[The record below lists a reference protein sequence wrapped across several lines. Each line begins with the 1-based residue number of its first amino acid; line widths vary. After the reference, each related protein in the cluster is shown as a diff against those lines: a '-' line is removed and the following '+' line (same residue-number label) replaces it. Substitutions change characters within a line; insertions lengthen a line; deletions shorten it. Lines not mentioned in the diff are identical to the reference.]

1 MHWSKEDGCKWF
13 ACQSCMPFDPFYMIR
28 TKISSAWLPNLKRN
42 CQNDKIQSAKIG
54 TRSKKNE
61 LRVVLTYRWVPNN
74 YNQFAQS
81 WIFQS
86 FLHRHKTAETKTIN
100 GNKLGEVT
108 ITISHDLWI
117 KWMFGVCTNDA
128 EITSSSQNAMLPLI
142 EKVIESRT
150 QINFYWQKI
159 NITVKVF
166 PIIPSKLF
174 IEDFNKVA
182 FNLVNSSESNINL
195 LVLEM
200 GCILHDS
207 IASTF

>member
-1 MHWSKEDGCKWF
+1 MVASDLHANHACRLTHFTWSVQKYHQHDCRTWKEIARTTKYKVLK
-13 ACQSCMPFDPFYMIR
+13 SERDP
-28 TKISSAWLPNLKRN
+28 
-42 CQNDKIQSAKIG
+42 
-54 TRSKKNE
+54 KKNE